1 VCAVPTLSSDGPV
14 AYDPDWVASAA
25 RQADPG
31 LPEEDALRLA
41 REAWQHL
48 RDAGGDD
55 APEIAR
61 RLMAGPNTTGATP
74 ATVVAKAAV
83 DFCAEHGIDPRA

>member
-1 VCAVPTLSSDGPV
+1 MSAVSQPESS
-14 AYDPDWVASAA
+14 YDPERVSAA
-25 RQADPG
+25 ARTADPG

-48 RDAGGDD
+48 REVGCAD

-61 RLMAGPNTTGATP
+61 RLMAGPNQTGATP

-83 DFCAEHGIDPRA
+83 DHCQDLGIDPRA

>member
-1 VCAVPTLSSDGPV
+1 VCGVPPLSPDAPV
-14 AYDPDWVASAA
+14 AYDPDWVANAA

-31 LPEEDALRLA
+31 LPEQDALRLA

-48 RDAGGDD
+48 REAGGDD

-61 RLMAGPNTTGATP
+61 RLMAGPSATGATP
-74 ATVVAKAAV
+74 AAVVAKAAV
-83 DFCAEHGIDPRA
+83 DFCVEHGIDPQA

>member
-1 VCAVPTLSSDGPV
+1 MSAVSPSSPD
-14 AYDPDWVASAA
+14 AAAEYDPDRVAAAA

-31 LPEEDALRLA
+31 LPEEEAAQLA

-48 RDAGGDD
+48 RDVGADD
-55 APEIAR
+55 AAEIAR
-61 RLMAGPNTTGATP
+61 RLMAASSSGATP
-74 ATVVAKAAV
+74 STVVAKAAV